1 MLRRYSVR
9 LWIYPWF
16 MKYLNTPGTCERHRL
31 GLNFQQNISDHLRVH
46 STKPE
51 GLYITSVL
59 LVLDWAERWVL
70 CVAPYFF
77 QVDAYSWMLAWLHFE
92 YRSAFCC
99 WCIYLLHYLTAYFC
113 CRKCQYDALFKKID
127 LPQEEVNVLPW
138 ASKTTSI
145 SLPPAAR
152 NKPPGTWLLTFLGYI

>member
-46 STKPE
+46 STKPD

-99 WCIYLLHYLTAYFC
+99 WCIYLLHYLTERIFVVENVSMMHSLKRLTSLKKKWMSSLEHQRPPPY
-113 CRKCQYDALFKKID
+113 LFH
-127 LPQEEVNVLPW
+127 QQRE
-138 ASKTTSI
+138 TSHQV
-145 SLPPAAR
+145 
-152 NKPPGTWLLTFLGYI
+152 PGC